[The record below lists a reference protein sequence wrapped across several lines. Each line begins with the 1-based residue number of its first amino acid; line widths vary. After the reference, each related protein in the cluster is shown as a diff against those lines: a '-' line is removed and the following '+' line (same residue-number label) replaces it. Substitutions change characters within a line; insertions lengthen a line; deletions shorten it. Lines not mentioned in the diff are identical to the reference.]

1 MEQQWTAESM
11 AAKRLVRY
19 GDLVPCLNAFV
30 DTYTPGSDKKENFT
44 IIGPGV
50 SENADQHVHIPEP
63 HGFNIGG
70 ARQPP
75 GCTNS
80 QHSHETEEVFVVH
93 SGRWAFRWGVEC
105 EDGEAI
111 LEPGDCISIPVNI
124 FRGFEN
130 VGEDIGYLFAVL
142 GGDDPGHVLWA
153 PDVFDKAENYGLVLL
168 QNGSLVDTTRGET
181 VPSDVA
187 PMARTSEE
195 QVAAVR
201 VMSLEEMLE
210 CTCTVKEQTLLPPS
224 ALGDGNA
231 GVREYPLVGEANE
244 AEGIGAGKLAWPHC
258 FNLRRLEFD
267 PMSVLAPHARS
278 EEEVIYVHRGEL
290 LVRWHNEE
298 LLIGPGDVLT
308 VPIGLAHRL
317 ENRGDNPAVAFV
329 VRGGR
334 HPAAPHWTASA
345 AEHPLSVAEGA

>member
-1 MEQQWTAESM
+1 MTESWTAQRMINE
-11 AAKRLVRY
+11 RLVRY
-19 GDLVPCLNAFV
+19 EELVPCLNAFV

-44 IIGPGV
+44 IVGPGV
-50 SENADQHVHIPEP
+50 SENPDQHMHIPEP

-111 LEPGDCISIPVNI
+111 LESGDCISIPTNV

-130 VGEDIGYLFAVL
+130 VGDDVGYLFAVL
-142 GGDDPGHVLWA
+142 GGDDPGKVLWA

-168 QNGSLVDTTRGET
+168 ENGSLIDTTKGER
-181 VPSDVA
+181 VPEGVA
-187 PMARTSEE
+187 PMPRTSVE

-201 VMSLEEMLE
+201 VMSVDEMRA
-210 CTCTVKEQTLLPPS
+210 CICTVAEQLQALPS
-224 ALGDGNA
+224 ALGAASA
-231 GVREYPLVGEANE
+231 GVREYPMIGEANP
-244 AEGIGAGKLAWPHC
+244 AEQIVAGKLSWPHC
-258 FNLRRLEFD
+258 FNLRRLELD
-267 PMSVLAPHARS
+267 TDCVLPTHARA
-278 EEEVIYVHRGEL
+278 EEEVIYMHSGDLAVQWSEGA
-290 LVRWHNEE
+290 VT
-298 LLIGPGDVLT
+298 IGAGDVLT
-308 VPIGLAHRL
+308 VPIGLAHTLR
-317 ENRGDNPAVAFV
+317 NDGPDTAVAYI

-334 HPAAPHWTASA
+334 SPAAPQWAEASA
-345 AEHPLSVAEGA
+345 H

>member
-1 MEQQWTAESM
+1 MTEHWTAERM
-11 AAKRLVRY
+11 AAERLVRY
-19 GDLVPCLNAFV
+19 ADLVPCLNAFV
-30 DTYTPGSDKKENFT
+30 DTYTPGSDQKENFT

-50 SENADQHVHIPEP
+50 SENPDQHVHIPQA

-111 LEPGDCISIPVNI
+111 LEPGDCISIPVNV

-130 VGEDIGYLFAVL
+130 VGDDIGYLFAVL

-168 QNGSLVDTTRGET
+168 ENGSLIDTTRGEQ
-181 VPSDVA
+181 VPEGAA
-187 PMARTSEE
+187 PMPRTSPE

-201 VMSLEEMLE
+201 VMNMDEMHA
-210 CTCTVKEQTLLPPS
+210 CTCSAAEQTAAEPS
-224 ALGDGNA
+224 ALGAGFA

-244 AEGIGAGKLAWPHC
+244 REQIRAGKLAWPHC
-258 FNLRRLEFD
+258 FNLRRLELD
-267 PMSVLAPHARS
+267 SGSRLAAHTRD
-278 EEEVIYVHRGEL
+278 EEEVIYLHSGSLTVHWDDQA
-290 LVRWHNEE
+290 LV
-298 LLIGPGDVLT
+298 LGPGDVLT
-308 VPIGLAHRL
+308 VPIGLEHGFS
-317 ENRGDNPAVAFV
+317 NDGDEPAVSFL

-334 HPAAPHWTASA
+334 NPGAPRWGSDSEEPAGRMAR
-345 AEHPLSVAEGA
+345 GA